1 MTRHWRLLLVAV
13 LLASVVT
20 VTATGGF
27 SSATAERGVHV
38 NVAEDPNA
46 YLGIEQAPSE
56 TENDTTNL
64 EVTVANQFPAGT
76 DLTTVEVTIN
86 GTAVDF
92 AEGNAVEPGDERT
105 YTFGTVPCEGRIT
118 VEAQGEGVTV
128 GLNRTVACG

>member
-1 MTRHWRLLLVAV
+1 MTRRRRLLLVAT
-13 LLASVVT
+13 LLASVVV
-20 VTATGGF
+20 VTTTGGF

-46 YLGIEQAPSE
+46 YLGVEQAPSG
-56 TENDTTNL
+56 TENGTTNL

-76 DLTTVEVTIN
+76 DLTNVEVTVD
-86 GTAVDF
+86 GTTVDF

-105 YTFGTVPCEGRIT
+105 YTFRTVPCDGRIT
-118 VEAQGEGVTV
+118 VEAQGDGVAV